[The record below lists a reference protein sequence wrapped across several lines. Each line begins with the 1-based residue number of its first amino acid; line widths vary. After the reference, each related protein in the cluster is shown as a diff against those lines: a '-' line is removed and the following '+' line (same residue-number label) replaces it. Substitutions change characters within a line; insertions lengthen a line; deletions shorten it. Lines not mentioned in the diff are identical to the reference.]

1 MAWSACPAFAIMAT
15 RVVVIL
21 LPVITLMQLI
31 PEVIKVVML
40 TIADAGDGQT
50 W

>member
-15 RVVVIL
+15 RVVVML
-21 LPVITLMQLI
+21 LPVVTSMQLI
-31 PEVIKVVML
+31 PEVIRVVVL
-40 TIADAGDGQT
+40 TIAYAGDGQT